1 LKLLL
6 ERAGLS
12 ITSQDSNILAGPLPA
27 EDSAIIKL
35 TDQTCLVQSVDFF
48 TPIVDEPETQGEI
61 AACNVTNDLYA
72 KGALNILGV
81 LVVMGFPPE
90 MPNEAAVGLL
100 KGFSNCCRKLGT
112 LVIGGH
118 TISNPWPILGGAA
131 TATMKIKDIVYKKGA
146 KQGDNLLITKPLGVQ
161 PVMAAYRILDEPDL
175 NEELLKKMSLQTIKE
190 AIGKTISLMTTTNK
204 PVAEAMVEVK
214 TNAATD
220 ITGFGLIGHASEVAE
235 QSLVDMEITSVPVI
249 KGSLQMSDIL
259 GYSLREGLAHETAG
273 GMLLSVSPENTA
285 RLVASLKKRKVTPY
299 IIGKAKK
306 GTGIA
311 ALSTDV
317 RFIEV

>member
-1 LKLLL
+1 L

-12 ITSQDSNILAGPLPA
+12 ITSEDTNVLAGPLPA
-27 EDSAIIKL
+27 EDSAIIRH
-35 TDQTCLVQSVDFF
+35 TEETCLVQSVDFF

-72 KGALNILGV
+72 KGAVNILGV

-90 MPNEAAVGLL
+90 MPNQAAVELL
-100 KGFSNCCRKLGT
+100 RGFSNYCRKLGT

-146 KQGDNLLITKPLGVQ
+146 KQGDDLILTKPLGVQ
-161 PVMAAYRILDEPDL
+161 PVMAAYRMIDEPDL
-175 NEELLKKMSLQTIKE
+175 NKELLEKMSMKNIKE
-190 AIGKTISLMTTTNK
+190 AIRKTVSLMTTTNK
-204 PVAEAMVEVK
+204 PVAEAMNEVK

-235 QSLVDMEITSVPVI
+235 QSHVDIEITGVPVV
-249 KGSLQMSDIL
+249 KGSLQISDIL

-273 GMLLSVSPENTA
+273 GMLLSVSPENTT
-285 RLVASLKKRKVTPY
+285 RLVASLKKRQVTPHMVGKVKGGT
-299 IIGKAKK
+299 GKAV
-306 GTGIA
+306 
-311 ALSTDV
+311 LSRDV
-317 RFIEV
+317 RFLEV